1 MGIAGAVF
9 GKLALPIGLIAV
21 IGAGLFVFRDQI
33 LGSIRG
39 GASVLGE
46 AITTPIGSFFQGV
59 SQGFAG
65 IPESI
70 DFRLPSFNFVFG
82 QSDPS
87 NDPIGQLQ
95 TDFDNFIKNSQA
107 FFDNLF
113 KSGGQG
119 TTPTPMPL
127 PTNPLTLLGGSVPVS
142 LPGGIERLSREE
154 VAGTGGAGAQ
164 VLALFDIV
172 GTPETEFLPFTQ
184 AGVLSAQE
192 FGFDIKFSA
201 QLFEE
206 IKNIQDVINFSGGN

>member
-1 MGIAGAVF
+1 LGIAGAVF

-46 AITTPIGSFFQGV
+46 AITTPISSFFGGIQ
-59 SQGFAG
+59 QGFAG

-82 QSDPS
+82 QSDPE

-95 TDFDNFIKNSQA
+95 TDFDNFIKNSQN

-142 LPGGIERLSREE
+142 LPGGTQRLSREE
-154 VAGTGGAGAQ
+154 VAGLGGSAQ

-192 FGFDIKFSA
+192 FGFDIKFSG
-201 QLFEE
+201 QLFQE
-206 IKNIQDVINFSGGN
+206 IKSIQDVINFSGGN

>member
-1 MGIAGAVF
+1 LGIAGAVF
-9 GKLALPIGLIAV
+9 GKLALPLGIIAV
-21 IGAGLFVFRDQI
+21 IGAGLFAFRSQI
-33 LGSIRG
+33 LGAVQG
-39 GASVLGE
+39 GASVLGQ
-46 AITTPIGSFFQGV
+46 AITSPISSFFGGIAE
-59 SQGFAG
+59 GFKG

-70 DFRLPSFNFVFG
+70 DFTLPAFNFAFG

-119 TTPTPMPL
+119 TTTVPMPL

-142 LPGGIERLSREE
+142 LPGGTQRLSREE
-154 VAGTGGAGAQ
+154 VSMLGGEGAQ

-172 GTPETEFLPFTQ
+172 STPETEFLPFTQ

-192 FGFDIKFSA
+192 FGFEIKFSG

-206 IKNIQDVINFSGGN
+206 IKNINDIINFSGGN